1 MEALKHHFQH
11 SQAEICGKMA
21 LKFGDVFPL
30 TFTLKRWLSGNST
43 YTIKLHSVNAVL
55 LRVPF
60 IIYHKIYLN
69 IPFKLFFWSMTSLQL
84 RCFSKS
90 GHFAFRLRS
99 SRDSG
104 FSVKI
109 GTVPHKSGRLDTL
122 YTLQKSSTHYE
133 FFKI

>member
-1 MEALKHHFQH
+1 MDHHKSGRGPKARVSRGSGGVLPQKILKIGSLKKHHFQH

-21 LKFGDVFPL
+21 LKIGD
-30 TFTLKRWLSGNST
+30 
-43 YTIKLHSVNAVL
+43 
-55 LRVPF
+55 
-60 IIYHKIYLN
+60 IYHRITLN

-90 GHFAFRLRS
+90 GHFASRRRS

-109 GTVPHKSGRLDTL
+109 GTVPPKSGRLDTD
-122 YTLQKSSTHYE
+122 
-133 FFKI
+133 